1 MALCRLTISILCR
14 RNEDTKRSRQITPS
28 AGDLN
33 LRLPSYMIKVI
44 IIYESGRELLKID
57 PLAAMKHL
65 FRIAALSRGCRP

>member
-1 MALCRLTISILCR
+1 MAPCRLTISILCR

-33 LRLPSYMIKVI
+33 FVYFVYDKGYYHIRT
-44 IIYESGRELLKID
+44 GRELLKID